1 MHTNSDRYEYKNDS
15 QCTKIMVLDDDFDI
29 ATLVKMTLQ
38 RNGFKDVFVFTDP
51 FLALKDFRL
60 NHMTYSLVISDIR
73 MPIMNGFEFVRQLSR
88 IKPEIKILFM
98 TAFDANDNDLLAMNL
113 KYGKNVGGIIQK
125 PVSPKKLAKIVAAT
139 TARI

>member
-1 MHTNSDRYEYKNDS
+1 
-15 QCTKIMVLDDDFDI
+15 MVLDDDFDI
-29 ATLVKMTLQ
+29 ATLVKKTLQ
-38 RNGFKDVFVFTDP
+38 RNGFKNVFLFTDP
-51 FLALKDFRL
+51 LSALKNFKI

-73 MPIMNGFEFVRQLSR
+73 LPIMNGFEFVRQISR

-98 TAFDANDNDLLAMNL
+98 TAFDTNDNDLMARNL
-113 KYGKNVGGIIQK
+113 KYAKNVGGIIQK

>member
-1 MHTNSDRYEYKNDS
+1 
-15 QCTKIMVLDDDFDI
+15 
-29 ATLVKMTLQ
+29 
-38 RNGFKDVFVFTDP
+38 
-51 FLALKDFRL
+51 
-60 NHMTYSLVISDIR
+60 
-73 MPIMNGFEFVRQLSR
+73 
-88 IKPEIKILFM
+88 M

>member
-1 MHTNSDRYEYKNDS
+1 
-15 QCTKIMVLDDDFDI
+15 MVLDDDFDI

-38 RNGFKDVFVFTDP
+38 RNGFKNVFVFTDP
-51 FLALKDFRL
+51 LSALKHFRI

-73 MPIMNGFEFVRQLSR
+73 MPIMNGFEFVREVSR

>member
-1 MHTNSDRYEYKNDS
+1 
-15 QCTKIMVLDDDFDI
+15 MVLDDDLDI

-38 RNGFKDVFVFTDP
+38 RNGFKNVFLFTDP
-51 FLALKDFRL
+51 LSALKDYRI

-73 MPIMNGFEFVRQLSR
+73 LPIMNGFEFVRQISR

-98 TAFDANDNDLLAMNL
+98 TAFETNDNDLLAMNL
-113 KYGKNVGGIIQK
+113 KYAKNVGGIIQK
-125 PVSPKKLAKIVAAT
+125 PVSPKKLAKIVDAT

>member
-1 MHTNSDRYEYKNDS
+1 
-15 QCTKIMVLDDDFDI
+15 
-29 ATLVKMTLQ
+29 
-38 RNGFKDVFVFTDP
+38 
-51 FLALKDFRL
+51 
-60 NHMTYSLVISDIR
+60 
-73 MPIMNGFEFVRQLSR
+73 MPIINGFELIRQLSR

-125 PVSPKKLAKIVAAT
+125 PVSPKKLAKILAAT